1 MSASTQP
8 PGGGTSVVDPD
19 IAARMDRLP
28 ITPLHRRVTVVI
40 GLGQLFDLYELFL
53 AGVLSTVLVGRFHL
67 DKAVLPLLL
76 SSGFAGMFVGAITLG
91 RMADRFGRRTTFLLS
106 LVLYSVFSLLS
117 AFSPG
122 PAMLV
127 VTRFLAGIGIGAEPP
142 VADTYLGDVLP
153 PRQRGRY
160 TALAYTVGFLGVP
173 AAGFLARGLVPHSPL
188 GVEGWRWMFVIGA
201 LGALV
206 VAVLRSSLPESP
218 RWLASVGR
226 TAEADEIVRRF
237 EAQAGVDHH
246 PAPPDAGSGP
256 TAAEPVTTTVG
267 DLLRPPFRRRTL
279 MMTVFH
285 LLQTFGYYGFGTL
298 VPIVLAAKGF
308 PVVSSLLFVALTFI
322 GYPVGSALSL
332 PLIER
337 FERKFLLI
345 GAGLGMAVFGLAFGL
360 STSAGAI
367 VAFGFLYT
375 VISNVF
381 SNAFHVYQAE
391 FFPTGV
397 RATAASWTFA
407 LSRLGSAALP
417 FILLPALDAGGP
429 VALFSVISVAMV
441 LLAINVG
448 VFGPRTTGLQLEAV
462 NTAA

>member
-237 EAQAGVDHH
+237 EAQAGADHH
-246 PAPPDAGSGP
+246 PAPPDVGSGRP
-256 TAAEPVTTTVG
+256 AAEPVTTTVG

-391 FFPTGV
+391 IFPTGV
-397 RATAASWTFA
+397 RATAASWTYS